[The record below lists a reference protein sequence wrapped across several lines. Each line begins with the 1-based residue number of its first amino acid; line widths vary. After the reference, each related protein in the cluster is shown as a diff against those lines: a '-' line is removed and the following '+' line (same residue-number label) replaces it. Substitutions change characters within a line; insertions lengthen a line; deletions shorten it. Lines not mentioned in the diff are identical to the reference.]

1 MNLTNKISLDAYYSQ
16 TQKCFYFFDGLM
28 NLSKETQTEIFNE
41 LKIKQS
47 TYRAYRKLGK
57 DNDNV
62 EIIKRLSDYFK
73 CSDVNK
79 LKQTEMENLINEILY
94 CVFYKVR
101 DKVLELSNKIQEYI
115 EYNTMLKPVLV
126 LFKVLLKAF
135 NSECY
140 DDLYELNE
148 EIIFLNAF
156 SKLDY
161 FTDDL
166 YYIFK
171 SILYFYNKNED
182 VKYLEENANKYN
194 KLSWIYYNLRAMKA
208 YYEDDSEEAKSYYLR
223 VLKIYEES
231 YSLERV
237 MMVINIIAA
246 ENNNIGK
253 YYFALEECLKVLDYA
268 YSLADQ
274 RQAINLSLHY
284 VYAKYQLNEYKDIIE
299 FYYQYFKRLN
309 DYNYVAVVV
318 IMLTAYK
325 LKRNDVIDELFNNYN
340 NEYLLAFYKYINDN
354 DDSLISKLKHSSYSQ
369 KLYLELKSII
379 NTKK

>member
-148 EIIFLNAF
+148 EILFLNAF

-182 VKYLEENANKYN
+182 EKYLEENANNYN

-223 VLKIYEES
+223 VLKIYEEA

-237 MMVINIIAA
+237 MMVINIIAS
-246 ENNNIGK
+246 EYNNMGK
-253 YYFALEECLKVLDYA
+253 YYLALEECNKILNYA
-268 YSLADQ
+268 YTLANHKYA
-274 RQAINLSLHY
+274 RSLSLHY
-284 VYAKYQLNEYKDIIE
+284 IFPNYMLDKNEE
-299 FYYQYFKRLN
+299 VLQFYFRYFKKLKEYS
-309 DYNYVAVVV
+309 DIATVV
-318 IMLTAYK
+318 IMLAAYK
-325 LKRNDVIDELFNNYN
+325 LKRNDVIEELFNNYN